1 MMIISFI
8 CFFVFVFWFSYF
20 YIYIFSIFIV
30 SENDENASDMAS
42 GSSYEEVK
50 NAEIPLPCPGIL
62 LMFISVGHTSIY
74 ERFEVTN
81 GVFRSRNSKKDR
93 QYNSQKKR
101 NKATKQWSMKS
112 VHIKLFTDR
121 TARTTLK
128 TGNESKCSARIQL
141 SCSSIYRKL

>member
-1 MMIISFI
+1 
-8 CFFVFVFWFSYF
+8 
-20 YIYIFSIFIV
+20 
-30 SENDENASDMAS
+30 MAS
-42 GSSYEEVK
+42 GSDFEEVK
-50 NAEIPLPCPGIL
+50 KAEIPLPCPGIL

-112 VHIKLFTDR
+112 VHMKLFTDM
-121 TARTTLK
+121 TARTTPH
-128 TGNESKCSARIQL
+128 
-141 SCSSIYRKL
+141 

>member
-1 MMIISFI
+1 
-8 CFFVFVFWFSYF
+8 
-20 YIYIFSIFIV
+20 
-30 SENDENASDMAS
+30 MAS

-62 LMFISVGHTSIY
+62 LMFISGGHASIY
-74 ERFEVTN
+74 ERLEVTN
-81 GVFRSRNSKKDR
+81 GVFRSRNSKMDR

-112 VHIKLFTDR
+112 VHIKLFTDM

-128 TGNESKCSARIQL
+128 TGNESKCSARIHSYL
-141 SCSSIYRKL
+141 VTLYSKS